1 MEIIKRLESEGLEV
15 IEDKAGYYVIEDS
28 EGHTVVMDI
37 LNDTVLIMDNEGIEE
52 EFYIKQDNMI
62 IYSVLSALDY
72 DFDE

>member
-1 MEIIKRLESEGLEV
+1 MEIIKRLELEGLEV
-15 IEDKAGYYVIEDS
+15 HKEDDYYVVEDS

-37 LNDTVLIMDNEGIEE
+37 FNDTVLIMDNEGIEE

-72 DFDE
+72 DFE

>member
-15 IEDKAGYYVIEDS
+15 IKDRAGFYVIEDS

-37 LNDTVLIMDNEGIEE
+37 FSDTVLIMDNEGIEE

-72 DFDE
+72 DFE